1 MEELNTVNA
10 VADEVVTVQEAEPEE
25 TDTGVQS
32 EPADTQSDAKPV
44 QSAEENAKFAE
55 LRRKFEAESEAK
67 AQAKA
72 DALVAE
78 IYGDQ
83 GIYTEADLKAAREAQ
98 QAEERGL
105 TPEEYEALQIGMTQ
119 KQKAQRKQE
128 DIDAIVKLAVE
139 QGFNVKDIPGEV
151 FEQWK
156 DGEGGR
162 LVDIYNQHNSTTKEK
177 TYLQQLAERDK
188 KIAEYEKALGIQKI
202 NEENAQAAAGGV
214 GGNGQNETVGFISQD
229 LFEKNRADQKW
240 VIKNLSKITESRKK
254 W

>member
-1 MEELNTVNA
+1 MEELNDFNESLEGVVDLQETEEIETTEPETS
-10 VADEVVTVQEAEPEE
+10 EVVTA
-25 TDTGVQS
+25 
-32 EPADTQSDAKPV
+32 PV
-44 QSAEENAKFAE
+44 EKIPQTAEENAKFAE

-128 DIDAIVKLAVE
+128 DIDGIVALAVE

-162 LVDIYNQHNSTTKEK
+162 LVDIYKQYNMTTKEK
-177 TYLQQLAERDK
+177 TYQEQLAERDK
-188 KIAEYEKALGIQKI
+188 KIAEYEKALGIQKV
-202 NEENAQAAAGGV
+202 NEENSQAATGGV
-214 GGNGQNETVGFISQD
+214 GGNGQNETVGFISED

>member
-1 MEELNTVNA
+1 MEELNDFNESLEGVVDLQETEEIETTEPETS
-10 VADEVVTVQEAEPEE
+10 EVVTAPVEKQP
-25 TDTGVQS
+25 QS
-32 EPADTQSDAKPV
+32 K
-44 QSAEENAKFAE
+44 EENAKFAE
-55 LRRKFEAESEAK
+55 LRRKYEAEAEAK
-67 AQAKA
+67 VQAKA

-83 GIYTEADLKAAREAQ
+83 GIFTEADLKAAREAQ

-139 QGFNVKDIPGEV
+139 QGFNVKDIPAEV
-151 FEQWK
+151 FAQWQ

-162 LVDIYNQHNSTTKEK
+162 LVDIYNQYNMTTKEK
-177 TYLQQLAERDK
+177 TYQEQLAERDK